1 LIFYQ
6 TVVFFVYMKQIIL
19 LLCASLSTAFAIDK
33 DPKMPQVKLELSE
46 HSLTTDFGVLL
57 PSEIIKLQPDSEVK
71 IKLPDGTTFRGTVT
85 KSAFKEKYLF
95 ECLGEVNNFTNT
107 GFGFVVTNDG
117 IFGAIVMRD
126 TDTIF
131 HVKFSEEAN
140 GFVLLKRI
148 TPVIRL

>member
-1 LIFYQ
+1 MKKLILLIF
-6 TVVFFVYMKQIIL
+6 T
-19 LLCASLSTAFAIDK
+19 SLTIAFAIDK
-33 DPKMPQVKLELSE
+33 DPKIPQIKLNISE

-57 PSEIIKLQPDSEVK
+57 PSEIIKLQPDNEVK

-85 KSAFKEKYLF
+85 KSTFKERYLF
-95 ECLGEVNNFTNT
+95 ECLGEVSNFTNT

-117 IFGAIVMRD
+117 IYGAIVMRD